1 VSPPDRAA
9 EGGITRAVPPVSR
22 PAWYALERGG
32 WRDYVTLL
40 HPPYTAWHL
49 SYVVI
54 GGCLAPVVAWDRLGA
69 AVAAF
74 ALALG
79 VGAHALDELNGR
91 PLRTKIPDRV
101 LVALAAV
108 SIGGACAIGVVGAV
122 TFEAWLA
129 LLIPLGL
136 FLVLAY
142 NLELA
147 GGRFHSDLWFG
158 LAWGGFPVLNGY
170 AAVAG
175 DVRGVTVL
183 AAAFAVLLS
192 LAQRVL
198 SSHVRYVRRR
208 VIAVRGE
215 LELADASREP
225 LDTRRLTA
233 PAETGLRLLSLATVM
248 LAATL
253 VAFRI

>member
-1 VSPPDRAA
+1 V
-9 EGGITRAVPPVSR
+9 G
-22 PAWYALERGG
+22 
-32 WRDYVTLL
+32 
-40 HPPYTAWHL
+40 
-49 SYVVI
+49 
-54 GGCLAPVVAWDRLGA
+54 LAS
-69 AVAAF
+69 
-74 ALALG
+74 
-79 VGAHALDELNGR
+79 
-91 PLRTKIPDRV
+91 
-101 LVALAAV
+101 V
-108 SIGGACAIGVVGAV
+108 SIAGACAIGVVGAL
-122 TFEAWLA
+122 TFKAWLA

-147 GGRFHSDLWFG
+147 GGRFHTDLWFG

-175 DVRGVTVL
+175 DIGGVTVL
-183 AAAFAVLLS
+183 AAVFAVLLS

-208 VIAVRGE
+208 VTAVRGE

-225 LDTRRLTA
+225 LDARRLTA

>member
-1 VSPPDRAA
+1 VSPPA
-9 EGGITRAVPPVSR
+9 R

-40 HPPYTAWHL
+40 HPPYTAWHV

-54 GGCLAPVVAWDRLGA
+54 GGCLAPIVAWERLGA

-74 ALALG
+74 ALAVG
-79 VGAHALDELNGR
+79 VGAHALDELSGR

-101 LVALAAV
+101 LVALAGV
-108 SIGGACAIGVVGAV
+108 SIAGACAIGVVGAV

-129 LLIPLGL
+129 LLIPIGL

-142 NLELA
+142 NLELV
-147 GGRFHSDLWFG
+147 GGRFHSDVWFG
-158 LAWGGFPVLNGY
+158 LAWGGFPALNGY

-175 DVRGVTVL
+175 DVRGVAVL
-183 AAAFAVLLS
+183 AAVFAVLLS
-192 LAQRVL
+192 LAQRAL
-198 SSHVRYVRRR
+198 SHHVRYVRRR

-215 LELADASREP
+215 LELADGSREP
-225 LDTRRLTA
+225 LDAGRLTA
-233 PAETGLRLLSLATVM
+233 PAETGLRLLSLATVV
-248 LAATL
+248 LAVTL